1 MDVDEVREAAANSEG
16 RVDGQ
21 GSLWLTP
28 WLTLIKTPERGP
40 LLARQPDGCLAH
52 RPWAAVL

>member
-16 RVDGQ
+16 RVEGQ
-21 GSLWLTP
+21 GSL

-52 RPWAAVL
+52 RP